1 MNFPE
6 PSDYIDIHNHG
17 GKPFQGIF
25 TVETL
30 MAHEGREPVDLEGI
44 TFTIG
49 IHPWHL
55 DEGNKDLLLERV
67 RGFAGNPQIAA
78 IGEAGFDR
86 IRGAYLALQKE
97 IFEEQVIISEEHN
110 KPLVIHCVRA
120 WDELL
125 TEHKRLRPKMPW
137 LVHGFRGKPELASQL
152 ITKGMYLSF
161 WFEFVM
167 RPESAKL
174 LRSVPPDRIFLET
187 DGADIDI
194 REIYKKVSSDL
205 EIAEE
210 ELKVKIYSNFQ
221 DFFKLNL
228 CVT

>member
-1 MNFPE
+1 MNYPG

-17 GKPFQGIF
+17 SKTSPGIF

-30 MAHEGREPVDLEGI
+30 MAHEGRDPVDLEGI

-49 IHPWHL
+49 IHPWYL
-55 DEGNKDLLLERV
+55 DESNKSLQMERV
-67 RGFAGNPQIAA
+67 RELAGNRDIAA

-86 IRGAYLALQKE
+86 IRGASSALQKE
-97 IFEEQVIISEEHN
+97 IFEDQVIISESYR

-137 LVHGFRGKPELASQL
+137 LVHGFRGKPELAGQL
-152 ITKGMYLSF
+152 ISKGMYISF
-161 WFEFVM
+161 WFDFVM
-167 RPESAKL
+167 RPEAALL
-174 LRSVPPDRIFLET
+174 LRSVPVDRIFLET

-194 REIYKKVSSDL
+194 RDIYKKVCSDL
-205 EIAEE
+205 DIPEE
-210 ELKVKIYSNFQ
+210 KLKAIIYFNFHG
-221 DFFKLNL
+221 FFRLNL
-228 CVT
+228 SVT